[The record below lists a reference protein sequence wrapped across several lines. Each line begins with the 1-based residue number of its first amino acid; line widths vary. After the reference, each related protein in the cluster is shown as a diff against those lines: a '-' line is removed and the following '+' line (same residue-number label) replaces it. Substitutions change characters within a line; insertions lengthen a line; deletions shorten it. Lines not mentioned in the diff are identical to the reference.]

1 MGNKPLLKFYV
12 LRSVDD
18 LEEHGGA
25 ILKGYSYDL

>member
-18 LEEHGGA
+18 PERNMEERF
-25 ILKGYSYDL
+25 